1 MAEPGESPAPERGAP
16 GPRPGIFARRAT
28 GLVREVSPFS
38 TFVFNMAGQPTSVF
52 LAISIFLFLGVF
64 PGGSIWLGFAMAAVV
79 AITIAVCYGL
89 FTSAIPRSGGD
100 YVLVSRVTH
109 PVIGLISSFFW
120 TSGVILSIA
129 FIALAF
135 VTVGLGPSL
144 TAVGLVSGSDSLVT
158 AGNDLATSEG
168 WQFAIGAALILVS
181 ALFLAGGWRWTTRIM
196 NGLWVVM
203 MLGLATVFFVL
214 LFKSHDGFVN
224 SFNQFAG
231 SITGEP
237 DTYNSIIDN
246 AHQEGIDTSPAF
258 SMDNTWPTW
267 AAICSLSIFGWLSI
281 YISGEVRRARD
292 TTQMKVMGLASLVH
306 IGIAAVLSA
315 IFFAKFGRDFFIA
328 INGINGTESYPFE
341 VEPFYTFLTSIA
353 GGSTVLAWWL
363 LITFVAAF
371 PLLMIPNITIAVR
384 TLFAWAL
391 DGLLPSRIAQVS
403 SRTHAPNFAIAV
415 VVVLSIAILGWAV
428 TNGED
433 FFSVLVEAV
442 LVQLIAMTLIGI
454 AAVLL
459 PYRRP
464 DAWRASA
471 TTQRFLGVP
480 VVALAGGLLAVLLAG
495 LFYVYMHYEGLGI
508 DKGQFVRDAAVVLG
522 AALLTFF
529 VARTARSRQ
538 GVDVDKLATEIPP
551 E

>member
-1 MAEPGESPAPERGAP
+1 MGQPGGETIAPASPQGTY
-16 GPRPGIFARRAT
+16 ARKAT

-52 LAISIFLFLGVF
+52 LATSIFFTLGVY
-64 PGGSIWLGFAMAAVV
+64 PGGSIWLGFLMALGA
-79 AITIAVCYGL
+79 AIAIAVCYGL

-109 PVIGLISSFFW
+109 PVLGLISSFFW
-120 TSGVILSIA
+120 TSGVIISIA

-144 TAVGLVSGSDSLVT
+144 TAVGLVSDSGSLVT
-158 AGNDLATSEG
+158 AGNDLASSES
-168 WQFAIGAALILVS
+168 WQFWIGTALILVS
-181 ALFLAGGWRWTTRIM
+181 AVFLAGGWRWTTRIM
-196 NGLWVVM
+196 NGLWAVM
-203 MLGLATVFFVL
+203 MLGLATVFLIL

-231 SITGEP
+231 SITGES
-237 DTYNSIIDN
+237 DTYHSIIDN
-246 AHQEGIDTSPAF
+246 AHKEGVDTSPGF
-258 SMDNTWPTW
+258 SMGNTWPTW
-267 AAICSLSIFGWLSI
+267 AAICSLSLFGWLSI
-281 YISGEVRRARD
+281 YISGEVRRAKD
-292 TTQMKVMGLASLVH
+292 ATQMKVMSLAALVH
-306 IGIAAVLSA
+306 IGIAAILAV
-315 IFFAKFGRDFFIA
+315 IFFSKFGHDFFVA
-328 INGINGTESYPFE
+328 INGLKESESYPFA
-341 VEPFYTFLTSIA
+341 VEPFYTFLTAIA

-391 DGLLPSRIAQVS
+391 DGLLPSKIAEVS
-403 SRTHAPNFAIAV
+403 PRTHAPNYAIGV
-415 VVVLSIAILGWAV
+415 VVVLSIVVLRWAV

-433 FFSVLVEAV
+433 FLSLLVEAV
-442 LVQLIAMTLIGI
+442 LVQLVAMILIGI

-471 TTQRFLGVP
+471 TTQRILGIP
-480 VVALAGGLLAVLLAG
+480 VVALAGALVAVLLAG
-495 LFYVYMHYEGLGI
+495 LFYVFLHYEGFGI
-508 DKGQFVRDAAVVLG
+508 DTGQFFRRDAPIVLG
-522 AALLTFF
+522 AALLTFV
-529 VARTARSRQ
+529 VARFARSRQ
-538 GVDVDKLATEIPP
+538 GVDVDKLAAEIPP